1 MTRSADRL
9 IVATA
14 DLKSFVRGCM
24 EAVGVAPEDAGI
36 VADVLVAADLR
47 GVESHGVARLRRYVD
62 GVRGGRIRAERALT
76 VLREGPA
83 TALLDAGN
91 GLGQPAAVVAM
102 RRAVAKARDAGVG
115 VVAVRR
121 TNHFGIAGYYPGIAL
136 AEGMAG
142 FAASN
147 ASPQVAP
154 TFASEPMYGTNPI
167 AIGLPTDPRRP
178 FLLDM
183 ATAVVPRGKLERLRR
198 EGGSVPAGWAID
210 QDGEPMTSLGELVDG
225 LVARRG
231 YSLLPL
237 GGEGEQLSGHKGF
250 GLGLLVDLLC
260 GPLAGAAW
268 GRHVYGPEGADLGQ
282 VFAALRVDSFRSP
295 AEFVAEAS
303 SLEAEI
309 RAARRAPG
317 EDRIY
322 IAGEKEAAE
331 TERRL
336 ASGIPLHAE
345 VVAELREVGDGVG
358 RSFDRDC
365 PPRH

>member
-1 MTRSADRL
+1 MTPRDDRL
-9 IVATA
+9 AVAAA
-14 DLKSFVRGCM
+14 DLKAFVGACM
-24 EAVGVAPEDAGI
+24 EGVGVAPEDAEI

-47 GVESHGVARLRRYVD
+47 GVESHGVARLRRYVE

-76 VLREGPA
+76 VVRDGPA

-91 GLGQPAAVVAM
+91 GLGQPAAVIAM
-102 RRAVAKARDAGVG
+102 RSAVAKARDAGVG

-136 AEGMAG
+136 AAGMAG

-154 TFASEPMYGTNPI
+154 TFGSEPMYGTNPI

-198 EGGSVPAGWAID
+198 EGGTVPVGWAID
-210 QDGEPMTSLGELVDG
+210 QGGEPMTRLDELVDG

-237 GGEGEQLSGHKGF
+237 GGQGERLSGHKGF

-268 GRHVYGPEGADLGQ
+268 GRHVYGPEGAGLGHC
-282 VFAALRVDSFRSP
+282 FAALRIDSFRPP
-295 AEFVAEAS
+295 AEFVAAATA
-303 SLEAEI
+303 LEAEI
-309 RAARRAPG
+309 RGARKLPG

-322 IAGEKEAAE
+322 VPGEKEAVEA
-331 TERRL
+331 ERRL
-336 ASGIPLHAE
+336 ATGIPLHAA
-345 VVAELREVGDGVG
+345 VVAELREVGAQAG
-358 RSFDRDC
+358 RSFDREC
-365 PPRH
+365 PPQR